1 MKKWVTFLALTAVA
15 LPALADPVQTVR
27 CREIG
32 FSRSVENR
40 DRDRFAT
47 FIDPD
52 ARFVG
57 NKVDRT
63 PEAITEAWKVFFAGD
78 LPSIKWRPQFVEVL
92 ESGDLAL
99 SRGPYR
105 IIDKNEQGETRESW
119 GTYNSVWRKNADG
132 EWLIV
137 FDAGS
142 LPDETPSEEQRKLL
156 DSDAGC
162 EKASASLP

>member
-1 MKKWVTFLALTAVA
+1 MRTLATICALAAVSM
-15 LPALADPVQTVR
+15 PALADLTQEVR

-32 FSRSVENR
+32 FSRSVENQ
-40 DRDRFAT
+40 DRDHFAS

-57 NKVDRT
+57 NKVDRSR
-63 PEAITEAWKVFFAGD
+63 EVIAEAWAVFFTGD
-78 LPSIKWRPQFVEVL
+78 LPLIKWRPQFVEVL

-105 IIDKNEQGETRESW
+105 IVDKNEQGEITEAW
-119 GTYNSVWRKNADG
+119 GTYNSVWRKNPDG
-132 EWLIV
+132 EWLII

-142 LPDETPSEEQRKLL
+142 FPDETPSEEQRKLL
-156 DSDAGC
+156 ESDAVC
-162 EKASASLP
+162 E

>member
-1 MKKWVTFLALTAVA
+1 MQKLVAIGVLTALAV
-15 LPALADPVQTVR
+15 PALGDLENEVR

-32 FSRSVENR
+32 FSKSVETQ
-40 DRDRFAT
+40 DHESFAS

-57 NKVDRT
+57 GKVDRGRK
-63 PEAITEAWKVFFAGD
+63 AIAEAWTVFFTGD
-78 LPSIKWRPQFVEVL
+78 LPTIKWRPQFVEVL

-105 IIDKNEQGETRESW
+105 VIDRNQEGEITESW
-119 GTYNSVWRKNADG
+119 GTFNSVWRRNADG
-132 EWLIV
+132 EWLVV

-142 LPDETPSEEQRKLL
+142 SADKAPGDEQRSLL
-156 DSDAGC
+156 ESDAEC
-162 EKASASLP
+162 N

>member
-1 MKKWVTFLALTAVA
+1 MRLSTVLLLLVVSAA
-15 LPALADPVQTVR
+15 PALADLADDVR

-32 FSRSVENR
+32 FSKSVETQ
-40 DRDRFAT
+40 DRQRFAS

-57 NKVDRT
+57 GKVDRGR
-63 PEAITEAWKVFFAGD
+63 EAIAEAWAVFFAGD
-78 LPSIKWRPQFVEVL
+78 LPSIKWRPQFIEIL

-105 IIDKNEQGETRESW
+105 IINRNEQGEETEAW
-119 GTYNSVWRKNADG
+119 GTYNSVWRLSADG

-142 LPDETPSEEQRKLL
+142 FPDETPSEEQRKLL
-156 DSDAGC
+156 ESDAGC
-162 EKASASLP
+162 E